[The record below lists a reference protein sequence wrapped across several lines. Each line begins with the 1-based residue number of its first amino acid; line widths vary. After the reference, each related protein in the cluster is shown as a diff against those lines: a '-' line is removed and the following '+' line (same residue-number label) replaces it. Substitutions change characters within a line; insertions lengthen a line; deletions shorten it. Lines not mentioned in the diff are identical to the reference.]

1 MGDSMISPKKGLI
14 IPRGRIT
21 VKTSAKS
28 KVSKTAFNLK
38 EELSN
43 PKNDPKT
50 TVNSD
55 DTPQY
60 QKPSVILEVI
70 LPRLTTITICILEVI
85 IVDRNRTGPSV
96 SVLTNMFHLPRI
108 LE

>member
-1 MGDSMISPKKGLI
+1 MGDSMLSPK
-14 IPRGRIT
+14 
-21 VKTSAKS
+21 
-28 KVSKTAFNLK
+28 VSRTAFNLK

-43 PKNDPKT
+43 PKNDA